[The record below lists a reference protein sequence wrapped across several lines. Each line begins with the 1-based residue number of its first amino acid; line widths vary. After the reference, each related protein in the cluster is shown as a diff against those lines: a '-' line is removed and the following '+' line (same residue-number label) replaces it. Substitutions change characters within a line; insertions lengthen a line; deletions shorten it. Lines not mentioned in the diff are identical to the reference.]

1 MGPDERHAAIL
12 ELLGLNQEIKVD
24 EIAEKL
30 LVSRETI
37 RRDLAALDSRGLLR
51 RVHGGA
57 QLAKTSQEA
66 PFRQRLTE
74 NTAAKEKIARMAV
87 GLFEPDDT
95 LFIDTGSTTEFF
107 AEALARTR
115 RHTIITNSVGV
126 ALKMHLGSSQSR
138 VYLIGGEYRGETG
151 EVLGSITLDQIGK
164 LRADHAVL
172 TVGAIDAIDGFMDF
186 DLEEAMVA
194 RAMIAQSQRVTIIA
208 DGSKFGRVAMAK
220 VCDFQ
225 TVDRV
230 VTEEPP
236 PEAIRNVMASHAVE
250 LIVAP

>member
-12 ELLGLNQEIKVD
+12 EFLKLNQEIKVD
-24 EIAEKL
+24 EIAERL

-37 RRDLAALDSRGLLR
+37 RRDLAMLDSRGLLR

-57 QLAKTSQEA
+57 QMPKTSQEA

-74 NTAAKEKIARMAV
+74 NTVAKERIARAAV
-87 GLFEPDDT
+87 GLFEEDDT

-107 AEALARTR
+107 AEALAAVG
-115 RHTIITNSVGV
+115 RHTIITNSIGV
-126 ALKMHLGSSQSR
+126 ALKMHHGASQSR

-151 EVLGSITLDQIGK
+151 EVLGSVTLDQIGK
-164 LRADHAVL
+164 FRADHAVL
-172 TVGAIDAIDGFMDF
+172 TVGAIDVVDGLMDF

-208 DGSKFGRVAMAK
+208 DHSKFGRVAMAK
-220 VCDFQ
+220 VCDFPM
-225 TVDRV
+225 VDRV
-230 VTEEPP
+230 VTDQSP
-236 PEAIRNVMASHAVE
+236 ADALRNVMASHGIEV
-250 LIVAP
+250 IVAP